1 MVRKIQMANVF
12 VILVMPEMATSVA
25 KILILMDFRM
35 KNSIVQTLFVIK
47 TIVQIFPTLVKK
59 ILIMMV
65 LVTVAMMIPTM
76 MEFRTLLIIV
86 HLIPILDKRTR
97 IQMD

>member
-1 MVRKIQMANVF
+1 MANVF

-35 KNSIVQTLFVIK
+35 KNSIVRTLFVIK

-59 ILIMMV
+59 ILMV
-65 LVTVAMMIPTM
+65 MGLVTVVMMILIM
-76 MEFRTLLIIV
+76 MEFWMLLITV
-86 HLIPILDKRTR
+86 HLMPILDRRTK
-97 IQMD
+97 ILMD

>member
-35 KNSIVQTLFVIK
+35 KNSIVQTLFVIM